1 MSFSTVQ
8 FSQYL
13 NLGTVFSSV
22 VYFSESVGLKVFVWL
37 CDGVWG
43 KGLWEFGRLLG
54 YVSRPKWG
62 LVFFSPTETFQLEPY
77 ESQPGSQHGRS
88 SSADCNES
96 LIPTVISL
104 NALLGLLWITASTG
118 WGGRVWGIYCMLVFI
133 ILAEMFWYVLK
144 PTVSWSFC
152 FYGFKKKCCLSF
164 I

>member
-118 WGGRVWGIYCMLVFI
+118 WGGRVWGIYFVSIHYPGRDVLVCIKANSILI
-133 ILAEMFWYVLK
+133 ILFLW
-144 PTVSWSFC
+144 FQ
-152 FYGFKKKCCLSF
+152 KKCCLSF